1 MAEPTPEAWEGLRPF
16 TETIAGDEQVVV
28 VAMKGGAKSTLVASL
43 TLDVP
48 SLVAIDDKG
57 RMTLPGAVVYD
68 LPPYDRGKVDEYD
81 AAVAAA
87 IAWRKDRRRLFGGG
101 DQPRTD
107 RVIIRPDPLDA
118 DMPEP
123 HDRIFRAVYLH
134 RPDTLLWID
143 EISATGATPHVIP
156 RYLRALSARG
166 RTRGI
171 GMWTASQAAYGLI
184 PGILIRNAGVL
195 IVGPIPPRDA
205 KDVDRDGW
213 EGAEIAASLPTHTG
227 RFMVW
232 KQGDTQPFRLY
243 IPIPPKLANWHSP

>member
-1 MAEPTPEAWEGLRPF
+1 MSTDPGTTWEGLPPF
-16 TETIAGDEQVVV
+16 EGSIAGDEQVVV

-48 SLVAIDDKG
+48 SLIAIDDKG
-57 RMTLPGAVVYD
+57 RMTLPHAIVYD
-68 LPPYDRGKVDEYD
+68 LPPYDRGKVAEYD

-87 IAWRKDRRRLFGGG
+87 IAWQKSRRRLFGS
-101 DQPRTD
+101 PAPVTD
-107 RVIIRPDPLDA
+107 RIILRPDPLDA
-118 DMPEP
+118 DMLEP

-143 EISATGATPHVIP
+143 EISATGATPHTTP

-171 GMWTASQAAYGLI
+171 GMWTASQAAYGLV
-184 PGILIRNAGVL
+184 PPILIRNAGVL

-205 KDVDRDGW
+205 KDVERDGW
-213 EGAEIAASLPTHTG
+213 QGADLAASLPTHTG
-227 RFMVW
+227 RFIAW
-232 KQGDTQPFRLY
+232 RQGDNQPYRLY
-243 IPIPPKLANWHSP
+243 VPIPPKLARWQSP